1 LKINSIHGSF
11 GNNGRLGGIVEWR
24 ISLKTRG
31 FSEGMELA
39 SIFSMKNIEKK
50 ILIFDEA
57 GFSRVCSAI
66 LEKEGYG
73 TNAITDVCQLDSKVN
88 YKDFGLVI
96 TSYPYGEA
104 LLEKLITSRIPTIIL
119 SDQVS
124 RDLMAK
130 LDHFDKTLS
139 HCMIKPLDYHKFRIL
154 VNQVMR
160 KDSMDEGLF
169 TL

>member
-1 LKINSIHGSF
+1 MKI
-11 GNNGRLGGIVEWR
+11 
-24 ISLKTRG
+24 TD
-31 FSEGMELA
+31 
-39 SIFSMKNIEKK
+39 KK

-73 TNAITDVCQLDSKVN
+73 TNAVTDFCQLESKVN
-88 YKDFGLVI
+88 YEDFGLVI
-96 TSYPYGEA
+96 TSYPYGA
-104 LLEKLITSRIPTIIL
+104 SLLEKLSTSRVPTIIL

-124 RDLMAK
+124 RDLMVK

-139 HCMIKPLDYHKFRIL
+139 HCMIKPLDYHKFRTL

-160 KDSMDEGLF
+160 KDSMGSGQIV
-169 TL
+169 

>member
-1 LKINSIHGSF
+1 MEFANTF
-11 GNNGRLGGIVEWR
+11 NM
-24 ISLKTRG
+24 KTTD
-31 FSEGMELA
+31 
-39 SIFSMKNIEKK
+39 KK

-88 YKDFGLVI
+88 YEDFGLVI
-96 TSYPYGEA
+96 TSYPYGEV
-104 LLEKLITSRIPTIIL
+104 LLEKLITSKIPTIIL

-124 RDLMAK
+124 RDLMTK
-130 LDHFDKTLS
+130 LDHFDKTIS
-139 HCMIKPLDYHKFRIL
+139 HCMIKPLDYHKFRNL

-160 KDSMDEGLF
+160 KDGKDAAQF
-169 TL
+169 A

>member
-1 LKINSIHGSF
+1 MNPNH
-11 GNNGRLGGIVEWR
+11 
-24 ISLKTRG
+24 
-31 FSEGMELA
+31 
-39 SIFSMKNIEKK
+39 KK
-50 ILIFDEA
+50 ILIVDEA

-73 TNAITDVCQLDSKVN
+73 TSAITDIRQLGSNVN

-96 TSYPYGEA
+96 TSYPYGAA
-104 LLEKLITSRIPTIIL
+104 LLEKLIDSSIPTIIL

-130 LDHFDKTLS
+130 LDNFDKSLS

-154 VNQVMR
+154 VNQVMLR
-160 KDSMDEGLF
+160 SSNDAGQF
-169 TL
+169 A